1 MARLYHRRE
10 CSRNH
15 LSDEGQALYNG
26 SIFADEGRGMRHHT
40 LLISLGGLALLLWL
54 GLFAFM
60 NDKYPDSLNQVI
72 FLAIWLAAVSCT
84 VAPIAYLVN
93 ARAWG
98 LRSRPRM
105 LRDRALRQGLL
116 TGLLTTVL
124 MALRF
129 LRMLT
134 PVTAIP
140 LILVTALV
148 EVLANVRR
156 R

>member
-1 MARLYHRRE
+1 
-10 CSRNH
+10 
-15 LSDEGQALYNG
+15 
-26 SIFADEGRGMRHHT
+26 MRHHT
-40 LLISLGGLALLLWL
+40 FLVSLGGLAVLLWL

-60 NDKYPDSLNQVI
+60 NNKYPDSPNQVI
-72 FLAIWLAAVSCT
+72 FLAIWFAAVSLTT
-84 VAPIAYLVN
+84 VPIAYLVN
-93 ARAWG
+93 MRAWG
-98 LRSRPRM
+98 LRSRAR
-105 LRDRALRQGLL
+105 LLQNRAIRQGVLVGIL
-116 TGLLTTVL
+116 ATAL

-140 LILVTALV
+140 LILVAILA